1 MSTEKL
7 DSIKGLEVHG
17 YPIEGKDDEDE
28 DNTTV

>member
-7 DSIKGLEVHG
+7 DAMKGLEVHG

-28 DNTTV
+28 NTTV